1 MSTIWEPCRDSGLRF
16 SVIAVLSRAT
26 VLILP
31 LAAVSVLAACS
42 SAATTADAGPPRPG
56 GTLTLAIGSNP
67 DCLDPQQAG
76 TNASL
81 NVGRQL
87 VDSLTDQDP
96 ASGEIKPWLAQSWES
111 NADSTSFTFHLRP
124 GVTFS
129 DGTALDAAA
138 VKTSYDGVKALGAKS
153 LLGSGYLAAYKGAT
167 VVDSQTVRFDFSAP
181 SAQFL
186 QASSTMSLG
195 VLASAAYRKTP
206 DQRCQGDGLIGS
218 GPFVFSSYKQN
229 SEVVVTKRKGYAWGS
244 SLWKHQHEAYLDAV
258 AYKIVPEPGV
268 RTGSLLSGQLTATT
282 EVQPVDEAQFQGN
295 GFSEQTRPN
304 PGVVFNLHANVT
316 RGVLADEQVRQAITK
331 AVNRQEVV
339 DTVLSPNYKPA
350 TSILAS
356 TTPLYADLSH
366 QLAFDPAGAARLLDA
381 DGWVPGPDGI
391 RVKNGQRLSAS
402 VLFSPVFNQSQSVL
416 ELVQQQLRKIGFDLR
431 LELHTNAEVLQVQQA
446 GNYEFIWYNVT
457 RADPD
462 ILRNN
467 FSTKA
472 GNRSH
477 LQPGNG
483 LDAQLDQQAATVD
496 PAVRKPAAEQAQRLI
511 VEHAYAIPVFELTQ
525 VVALGPDAHAL
536 GFEASSRLQ
545 LFDTWVSG
553 S

>member
-1 MSTIWEPCRDSGLRF
+1 
-16 SVIAVLSRAT
+16 VLG
-26 VLILP
+26 
-31 LAAVSVLAACS
+31 VSVRTKILSLGAVALLALAGCS
-42 SAATTADAGPPRPG
+42 SAATTSDAGPPRPG
-56 GTLTLAIGSNP
+56 GTLTIAVGSNP
-67 DCLDPQQAG
+67 DCLDPEQAS

-96 ASGEIKPWLAQSWES
+96 TTGEIKPWLAQSWES
-111 NADSTSFTFHLRP
+111 NANSTSFTFHLRP

-129 DGTALDAAA
+129 DGTPLDAAA
-138 VKTSYDGVKALGAKS
+138 VKTSFDGIKALGARA
-153 LLGSGYLAAYKGAT
+153 LLGSGYLAAYTGAT
-167 VVDSQTVRFDFSAP
+167 VVDPLTVRLDFSEP

-195 VLASAAYRKTP
+195 ILAPAAYRKTA

-218 GPFVFSSYKQN
+218 GPFVFSSYTPN
-229 SEVVVTKRKGYAWGS
+229 SDIVIVKRKGYDWGS
-244 SLWKHQHEAYLDAV
+244 SLWKHQGEAYLDKV
-258 AYKIVPEPGV
+258 DYKIVPEPGV
-268 RTGSLLSGQLTATT
+268 RTGSLLSGQLSATT
-282 EVQPVDEAQFQGN
+282 EVQPVDENQFKGN
-295 GFSEQTRPN
+295 GFTELTRPN
-304 PGVVFNLHANVT
+304 PGIVFNLHANVT
-316 RGVLADEQVRQAITK
+316 KGVLTDERVRQAVSK
-331 AVNRQEVV
+331 AINRQEVV

-356 TTPLYADLSH
+356 TTPLYLNLS
-366 QLAFDPAGAARLLDA
+366 QDLAFDPAGAAALLDS
-381 DGWVPGPDGI
+381 DGWKPGPDGI
-391 RVKNGQRLSAS
+391 RTKNGQRLTAS
-402 VLFSPVFNQSQSVL
+402 VLFGSNFNQNQSVL
-416 ELVQQQLRKIGFDLR
+416 ELIQQQLRKVGFDLQLDLR
-431 LELHTNAEVLQVQQA
+431 TVTEVQQLQLA

-462 ILRNN
+462 ILRNI

-477 LQPGNG
+477 LPPGNP
-483 LDAQLDQQAATVD
+483 LDAVLDQEAATTD
-496 PAVRKPAAEQAQRLI
+496 PAARRPAAEQAQRLI

-525 VVALGPDAHAL
+525 VIASGPDAHAVGL
-536 GFEASSRLQ
+536 EASSRLQ